1 MNFKKMLV
9 LIGVLVLVGAVLAA
23 CGGTATEAPTAAA
36 TEAPVAPIP
45 DTPYLAEWQGSGH
58 ADVASEPFRHW
69 DDAAENPDG
78 VPATCAKCHSSAG
91 YQDFLGLDGSEAG
104 KVDAAVPAADAQGIV
119 CEACHNAGTISK
131 TTVVFPS
138 GVEIKAGDDVRC
150 MECHQG
156 RESKVSVDALI
167 AKFGEDVDPD
177 AVPAPVKDDA
187 GKDVT
192 LGFKNVH
199 YFAAAATL
207 YGSQTHGGYEYED
220 MTYDAKNTHVAGYD
234 SCTGCHNPH
243 TLEVKVEQCAE
254 CHEGVATVEDL
265 KNVRMVSST
274 PDYDGDGDAEEGMF
288 YEIEGL
294 QAALMTQIQSYAT
307 DTAGAEIKYDAATYP
322 YFMGA
327 DGKNYPNWT
336 PRLLKAAYNYQVSL
350 KDPGAYAHGNKY
362 IVQLLFDSITDLGGD
377 TSAMAREDAGH
388 FAGNTIAFRDWDDTG
403 EVPYRCAK
411 CHSANGLP
419 QFIANGGTVVVDG
432 KGNSYNIGVGPQPAS
447 NGFMCTTC
455 HDGANFPNR
464 YEVKSVPFPSGAVVS
479 FGGKD
484 ADGNFIAD
492 DSNLCIE
499 CHQGRESSLSVNN
512 SLKGK
517 EDDVVDAKITL
528 KSLHELV
535 AGITLFGNEAK
546 GAYQYEGKE
555 YLGQNMHADE
565 AGKMNKCQDCHDVHA
580 LEPKLESCETCHDT
594 TDPLAIRESE
604 IDYDGDGDVA
614 EGIKGEIDTIAEALL
629 VEIQTYAEAAGTP
642 IVYTNANFY
651 VDADK
656 NGEADKNADGAT
668 VRYNAYTPRLVKA
681 AFNYRYI
688 AKDPGAFVH
697 NPKYVMQFLID
708 SIEDL
713 GGDVSMYTRPEVPAP
728 AQ

>member
-1 MNFKKMLV
+1 M
-9 LIGVLVLVGAVLAA
+9 
-23 CGGTATEAPTAAA
+23 
-36 TEAPVAPIP
+36 
-45 DTPYLAEWQGSGH
+45 
-58 ADVASEPFRHW
+58 
-69 DDAAENPDG
+69 
-78 VPATCAKCHSSAG
+78 
-91 YQDFLGLDGSEAG
+91 
-104 KVDAAVPAADAQGIV
+104 
-119 CEACHNAGTISK
+119 
-131 TTVVFPS
+131 
-138 GVEIKAGDDVRC
+138 
-150 MECHQG
+150 
-156 RESKVSVDALI
+156 
-167 AKFGEDVDPD
+167 
-177 AVPAPVKDDA
+177 
-187 GKDVT
+187 
-192 LGFKNVH
+192 
-199 YFAAAATL
+199 
-207 YGSQTHGGYEYED
+207 
-220 MTYDAKNTHVAGYD
+220 
-234 SCTGCHNPH
+234 
-243 TLEVKVEQCAE
+243 
-254 CHEGVATVEDL
+254 
-265 KNVRMVSST
+265 
-274 PDYDGDGDAEEGMF
+274 
-288 YEIEGL
+288 
-294 QAALMTQIQSYAT
+294 
-307 DTAGAEIKYDAATYP
+307 
-322 YFMGA
+322 
-327 DGKNYPNWT
+327 
-336 PRLLKAAYNYQVSL
+336 
-350 KDPGAYAHGNKY
+350 
-362 IVQLLFDSITDLGGD
+362 
-377 TSAMAREDAGH
+377 
-388 FAGNTIAFRDWDDTG
+388 
-403 EVPYRCAK
+403 
-411 CHSANGLP
+411 
-419 QFIANGGTVVVDG
+419 VVDG